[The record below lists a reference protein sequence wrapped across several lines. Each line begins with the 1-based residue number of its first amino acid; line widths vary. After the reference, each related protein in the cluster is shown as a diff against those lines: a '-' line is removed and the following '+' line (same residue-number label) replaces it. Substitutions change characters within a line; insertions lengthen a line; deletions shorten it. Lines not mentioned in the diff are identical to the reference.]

1 MSQAAELKWQDGF
14 LKNVDLAAA
23 AAAAAVDAQ
32 MTMER
37 EKRRVAKNQ
46 QG

>member
-14 LKNVDLAAA
+14 LKNVDLA

>member
-1 MSQAAELKWQDGF
+1 MSQAAKLKSQDGF
-14 LKNVDLAAA
+14 LKNVDPAAA
-23 AAAAAVDAQ
+23 AADAQ

-37 EKRRVAKNQ
+37 EERRVAKNQ